1 MKWRSMRPNLR
12 RAISAVALVVLL
24 FASVQTPMF
33 QTGLSEAVSPSNA
46 GSSDPGVSD
55 VPTWRVGD
63 KWVYSGT
70 FDPTLLVTNTGV
82 QATVGEIYGD
92 TTMEVLAIT
101 ERSVDNMSV
110 LAYTLRSSAN
120 FDKSG
125 VSLEG
130 YNGNVYITYSQTE
143 YLRVSDLASLR
154 SDLDMYI
161 RFVPYGISSLTQI
174 LGDITITNTYSPVS
188 ETYDFPL
195 RLDEQWTTTTTSS
208 AQWSGSSDY
217 ITPFPPPESD
227 TNTTTWE
234 VTSVGKPRNSFGQTI
249 GYGGCNASYELQ
261 SVNSDGMPTG
271 YRWYCPEV
279 SNYAWLH
286 TEDDIGLTID
296 FRLKR
301 YIPVGATGVDE
312 YSNPGTRNACLAVG
326 LESPITALNTPLGV
340 WVNASSSCFSN
351 IDGLS
356 IELRHE
362 TTSSAQI
369 STTAANGS
377 AYFTV
382 QVGEE
387 KDPSATLL
395 DWASHGI
402 VARIDPAVESP
413 TTKVGVSTLT
423 LDEFLVGLDLIAS
436 EELAKV
442 LRNRSGVVSELNS
455 LSGWNVLPGDELLV
469 EVGVQNRGITTS
481 TSTTM
486 SVTGPDGQDTS
497 YPLPPLATYSAHKVN
512 FSWTVPTDQAIGM
525 VPISWEADPTNVN
538 AADVNSDNNIAQL
551 AMFVGR
557 LPTPVFENAT
567 ALTMERVTLS
577 AAESFDEDGGGV
589 TCEFRIPYDDGTR
602 IWAWETIPSTSCSVN
617 WTWTDDGDYPVE
629 ITVIDEERDET
640 ESTMMALIG
649 NREPKI
655 EIRSSRTEAKV
666 EHPITLYAY
675 ANDSDSED
683 AWPGIVDVFWPDTIC
698 QEGYYTRVCTT
709 TAPTEGWHTFTA
721 VGTDDDSAS
730 TMASIDIQFTNIAPH
745 GTTIALL
752 KNDAIIPSDEQQI
765 WHLDEDETV
774 IVRGQALDSVDDLDT
789 LTHTWWPD
797 GQEPSL
803 MYSYSGR
810 VTSYPM
816 MWTKA
821 GLHTIR
827 LEVSD
832 TDGESSMINERWV
845 NVRNVPPVIEPLVS
859 ILPIAEGQS
868 ITITGNA
875 TDTPSDQATLIRCW
889 DVDPGIDSNDIGGA
903 DDDCDVEGDV
913 LTYTWNRSGIH
924 TIIYHVTDDDG
935 AQTSEVLTVEV
946 LNMPPIVRLQN
957 LNCMAYQTCVLSAQ
971 QTIDSANDVGTLTI
985 VWDLDITVDSNGD
998 GIKDNDADL
1007 VGTTVQHMFRSSG
1020 LVRVKAMA
1028 WDENP
1033 ERPGQAT
1040 MTIDVA
1046 PPERNSLEQISAGL
1060 FGEEANSLAQFG
1072 LLIGI
1077 LLLLALLT
1085 RRRKGS
1091 RDTPWS
1097 ADDGDMLDDVFDAPS
1112 MVEEAQARRPA
1123 APPSIEAFGTRS
1135 TAEPT
1140 VIAPLDPIEAAPVA
1154 QPAIQPTSQPTL
1166 ETTQEVQT
1174 GAPLPA
1180 TGLPEGWTVEQ
1191 WGHYGQ
1197 QYLEAQGSQVKSFS
1211 QNGTELK

>member
-1 MKWRSMRPNLR
+1 MHPNLR
-12 RAISAVALVVLL
+12 QAIPAVSLVVLL
-24 FASVQTPMF
+24 FLSVQAPLFHT
-33 QTGLSEAVSPSNA
+33 TLSEEPTSAQTSA
-46 GSSDPGVSD
+46 QDPGVSD

-92 TTMEVLAIT
+92 TVSEVLAIT
-101 ERSVDNMSV
+101 ERTVDNMSV
-110 LAYTLRSSAN
+110 MAYTLRASAN

-130 YNGNVYITYSQTE
+130 YTGNVYITYSQTE

-154 SDLDMYI
+154 SELDMYI

-174 LGDITITNTYSPVS
+174 LGDITITTTYSPVS

-195 RLDEQWTTTTTSS
+195 RLNEQWTTTTTSS

-217 ITPFPPPESD
+217 ITPFPAP
-227 TNTTTWE
+227 TNDANSSTWE

-261 SVNSDGMPTG
+261 SVNSDGAPTG

-301 YIPVGATGVDE
+301 YIPIGATGVDE
-312 YSNPGTRNACLAVG
+312 YNNPGSRDACLAID
-326 LESPITALNTPLGV
+326 LENPITALNTPMGV
-340 WVNASSSCFSN
+340 WVNASASCFNSVN
-351 IDGLS
+351 NLP

-362 TTSSAQI
+362 TTGSIQSA
-369 STTAANGS
+369 TTASNGT
-377 AYFTV
+377 AYFTLD
-382 QVGEE
+382 VGDA

-402 VARIDPAVESP
+402 IARIDPASESP
-413 TTKVGVSTLT
+413 TIHVGATTVT

-436 EELAKV
+436 EDFAKV
-442 LRNRSGVVSELNS
+442 LRNRSGVTTELNS

-481 TSTTM
+481 TTTTIG
-486 SVTGPDGQDTS
+486 VTGPDGLTTS
-497 YPLPPLATYSAHKVN
+497 YALPPLATYAAHKIN
-512 FSWTVPTDQAIGM
+512 FTWMVPENQAIGV
-525 VPISWEADPTNVN
+525 VPVTWEADPNNINSADAN
-538 AADVNSDNNIAQL
+538 AANDVAEL

-557 LPTPVFENAT
+557 LPTPVLENT
-567 ALTMERVTLS
+567 SALTMEEVTLS
-577 AAESFDEDGGGV
+577 AENSFDEDGGTV
-589 TCEFRIPYDDGTR
+589 TCEFNIPYDDGTR
-602 IWAWETIPSTSCSVN
+602 TWAWIKMASRDCSVN
-617 WTWTDDGDYPVE
+617 WTWMDDGEYPVE
-629 ITVIDEERDET
+629 VTVIDEERDESQT
-640 ESTMMALIG
+640 TLIASIG
-649 NREPKI
+649 NRAPKI
-655 EIRSSRTEAKV
+655 EIRSARSEAKV

-683 AWPGIVDVFWPDTIC
+683 VWPGVVDVFWPDTLC

-721 VGTDDDSAS
+721 VGTDDDSAI
-730 TMASIDIQFTNIAPH
+730 TMASIQIQFTNIAPH
-745 GTTIALL
+745 STTISLL
-752 KNDAIIPSDEQQI
+752 KDETILISDEQQI
-765 WHLDEDETV
+765 WHLDEDEIIT
-774 IVRGQALDSVDDLDT
+774 VRGQALDSVDDLET

-803 MYSYSGR
+803 MYTYSGR
-810 VTSYPM
+810 VSTFPMLWSTS
-816 MWTKA
+816 

-832 TDGESSMINERWV
+832 TDGESSTINERWV

-875 TDTPSDQATLIRCW
+875 TDTVSDKDSLVRCW
-889 DVDPGIDSNDIGGA
+889 DIDPGVDSNDIGGA
-903 DDDCDVEGDV
+903 DDDCDVKGDV
-913 LTYTWNRSGIH
+913 LTYAWNRSGTH

-935 AQTSEVLTVEV
+935 AQTSEVINVEV

-957 LNCMAYQTCVLSAQ
+957 LACMALQTCVLSAQ
-971 QTIDSANDVGTLTI
+971 QTIDSANDIGALTI
-985 VWDLDITVDSNGD
+985 VWDLDTTVDSNGD

-1007 VGTTVQHMFRSSG
+1007 VGTTVQHMFRTPG
-1020 LVRVKAMA
+1020 KVRVKAIA

-1040 MTIDVA
+1040 MVIDVA
-1046 PPERNSLEQISAGL
+1046 PPERNSIEQISAGL
-1060 FGEEANSLAQFG
+1060 IGEEANSLAQIG
-1072 LLIGI
+1072 LLFGV

-1085 RRRKGS
+1085 RRRKGGN
-1091 RDTPWS
+1091 DTPWE
-1097 ADDGDMLDDVFDAPS
+1097 GNEEGMLDDVFDTPS
-1112 MVEEAQARRPA
+1112 LIEEAQVRRPST
-1123 APPSIEAFGTRS
+1123 PPQMDAFGTQPPS
-1135 TAEPT
+1135 AEPT
-1140 VIAPLDPIEAAPVA
+1140 ITA
-1154 QPAIQPTSQPTL
+1154 QPAPIAVAEEEKMTPVGFGPVVP
-1166 ETTQEVQT
+1166 ED
-1174 GAPLPA
+1174 
-1180 TGLPEGWTVEQ
+1180 GLPNGWTIEQ

-1197 QYLEAQGSQVKSFS
+1197 QYLDAQGSQAAGFS
-1211 QNGTELK
+1211 QSATDLK

>member
-1 MKWRSMRPNLR
+1 MHPNLR
-12 RAISAVALVVLL
+12 RAASAISLVVLL
-24 FASVQTPMF
+24 CFSVQTPMLTVDF
-33 QTGLSEAVSPSNA
+33 EQEKTPARSA
-46 GSSDPGVSD
+46 GSDPGVSD

-70 FDPTLLVTNTGV
+70 FDPTLLVTDTGV
-82 QATVGEIYGD
+82 EATVGEIYGD
-92 TTMEVLAIT
+92 TTMEVLDIS
-101 ERSVDNMSV
+101 ERNVDNMSV

-130 YNGNVYITYSQTE
+130 FGGNVYITYSQTE

-174 LGDITITNTYSPVS
+174 LGDITISTTYSPVS

-195 RLDEQWTTTTTSS
+195 RLNEQWTTTTTSS

-217 ITPFPPPESD
+217 ITPFPVPTSD
-227 TNTTTWE
+227 TNSTTWE
-234 VTSVGKPRNSFGQTI
+234 VTSVGKPRNNFGQTI

-261 SVNSDGMPTG
+261 SVNSNGAPTG

-286 TEDDIGLTID
+286 TSDDIGLTID

-312 YSNPGTRNACLAVG
+312 YTNPGNRDECLVVD
-326 LESPITALNTPLGV
+326 LENTITALNTPLGV
-340 WVNASSSCFSN
+340 WVNASNACFNPTS
-351 IDGLS
+351 GLP

-362 TTSSAQI
+362 TTSSVLTG
-369 STTAANGS
+369 TTAANGS
-377 AYFTV
+377 AFFTI
-382 QVGEE
+382 QVGQE
-387 KDPSATLL
+387 KDSSASLL
-395 DWASHGI
+395 DWASHGV
-402 VARIDPAVESP
+402 VARIDPSSQS
-413 TTKVGVSTLT
+413 TTTVGVSTLT
-423 LDEFLVGLDLIAS
+423 LDEYLVGLDLIAS
-436 EELAKV
+436 EEFAKV
-442 LRNRSGVVSELNS
+442 LRNRSGVLSELNS
-455 LSGWNVLPGDELLV
+455 LSGWNVLPGDELMV

-481 TSTTM
+481 AASTVII
-486 SVTGPDGQDTS
+486 SGPDGQDTS
-497 YPLPPLATYSAHKVN
+497 YPLPPLATYAAHKVN
-512 FSWTVPTDQAIGM
+512 FSWVVPEDQAIGIL
-525 VPISWEADPTNVN
+525 PITWEADPSNIN
-538 AADVNSDNNIAQL
+538 SADANPDNDIAQL

-557 LPTPVFENAT
+557 LPTPVVQNT
-567 ALTMERVTLS
+567 SALTLEEITLD
-577 AAESFDEDGGGV
+577 AGNSFDEDGGTV
-589 TCEFRIPYDDGTR
+589 ICEFKIPYDDGTR
-602 IWAWETIPSTSCSVN
+602 TWAWEMIPSEDCSVDY
-617 WTWTDDGDYPVE
+617 TWIDDGDYPVE
-629 ITVIDEERDET
+629 VTVIDEERDEQT
-640 ESTMMALIG
+640 VTLLASIG

-655 EIRSSRTEAKV
+655 EIRSLRTEAKV

-683 AWPGIVDVFWPDTIC
+683 VWPGVVDVYWPDAIC

-730 TMASIDIQFTNIAPH
+730 TMATIDIKFTNIAPH
-745 GTTIALL
+745 GTSIALL
-752 KNDAIIPSDEQQI
+752 QNDAILASDEQQI
-765 WHLDEDETV
+765 WYLDEDESV
-774 IVRGQALDSVDDLDT
+774 DVRGQALDSIDDLDT

-803 MYSYSGR
+803 MYSFTGR
-810 VTSYPM
+810 VSTFPM
-816 MWTKA
+816 MWSTS

-832 TDGESSMINERWV
+832 EDGEASTINERWV

-875 TDTPSDQATLIRCW
+875 TDTPSDQASLVRCW
-889 DVDPGIDSNDIGGA
+889 DIDPGVDSNDIGGA
-903 DDDCDVEGDV
+903 DDDCDIEGDV
-913 LTYTWNRSGIH
+913 LTYTWNRSGTH

-935 AQTSEVLTVEV
+935 AQTSEVLNVEV

-957 LNCMAYQTCVLSAQ
+957 LDCMAYQTCVLSAQ
-971 QTIDSANDVGTLTI
+971 QTIDSANDIGSLTV
-985 VWDLDITVDSNGD
+985 VWDLDITLDSNGD

-1007 VGTTVQHMFRSSG
+1007 VGTTVQHMFRSPG
-1020 LVRVKAMA
+1020 QIRVKAMA

-1040 MTIDVA
+1040 MVIDVA
-1046 PPERNSLEQISAGL
+1046 PAERNSLEQISAGL
-1060 FGEEANSLAQFG
+1060 IGEEANSLAQLA
-1072 LLIGI
+1072 LLISI
-1077 LLLLALLT
+1077 LALLGLLT
-1085 RRRKGS
+1085 RRRKGGN
-1091 RDTPWS
+1091 DTPWNGDS
-1097 ADDGDMLDDVFDAPS
+1097 EDMLDDVFDSPTLI
-1112 MVEEAQARRPA
+1112 EQAQARRPSTPPPMDA
-1123 APPSIEAFGTRS
+1123 FGPIKTVEQVAITPASIEDQPMPVQSGETSPPS
-1135 TAEPT
+1135 P
-1140 VIAPLDPIEAAPVA
+1140 
-1154 QPAIQPTSQPTL
+1154 Q
-1166 ETTQEVQT
+1166 
-1174 GAPLPA
+1174 LPDG
-1180 TGLPEGWTVEQ
+1180 GLPEGWTAEQ

-1197 QYLEAQGSQVKSFS
+1197 QYLDAQGSQEKVFS

>member
-1 MKWRSMRPNLR
+1 MRPNLR
-12 RAISAVALVVLL
+12 RAVSALSLVAVLFL
-24 FASVQTPMF
+24 SVQTPLLNIDF
-33 QTGLSEAVSPSNA
+33 EATTPPSLSS
-46 GSSDPGVSD
+46 SSDPGVSD

-63 KWVYSGT
+63 KWVYAGT

-92 TTMEVLAIT
+92 TTMEVLEIK
-101 ERSVDNMSV
+101 ERAVDNMSV
-110 LAYTLRSSAN
+110 LAYTLKSSAN

-130 YNGNVYITYSQTE
+130 FGGNVYITYTQTE
-143 YLRVSDLASLR
+143 YLRVSDLSSLR

-174 LGDITITNTYSPVS
+174 LGDITITTTYSPVT

-195 RLDEQWTTTTTSS
+195 RLNEQWTTTTTTS

-217 ITPFPPPESD
+217 ITPFPAPTSD
-227 TNTTTWE
+227 SNSTTWE
-234 VTSVGKPRNSFGQTI
+234 ATSVGKPRNSFGQTI

-261 SVNSDGMPTG
+261 SVNSDGAPTG

-301 YIPVGATGVDE
+301 YIPVAATGVDE
-312 YSNPGTRNACLAVG
+312 YSNPGSRDECLVVD
-326 LESPITALNTPLGV
+326 LENTITALNTPMGV
-340 WVNASSSCFSN
+340 WVNASSSCFNPTS
-351 IDGLS
+351 GLAV
-356 IELRHE
+356 ELRHE
-362 TTSSAQI
+362 TTSSVQTA
-369 STTAANGS
+369 TTAANGS
-377 AYFTV
+377 AFFTV
-382 QVGEE
+382 QVGD
-387 KDPSATLL
+387 KRDSSATLL

-402 VARIDPAVESP
+402 VARVDPTVQS
-413 TTKVGVSTLT
+413 TTTVGATTLT

-436 EELAKV
+436 EDIAKV
-442 LRNRSGVVSELNS
+442 LRNRSGVLSELNS

-481 TSTTM
+481 SATTM

-497 YPLPPLATYSAHKVN
+497 YSLPPLATYAAHKVN
-512 FSWTVPTDQAIGM
+512 FSWTVPEDQAIGILP
-525 VPISWEADPTNVN
+525 VTWEADPSNVN
-538 AADVNSDNNIAQL
+538 SADANTDNNVAQL
-551 AMFVGR
+551 EIFVGR
-557 LPTPVFENAT
+557 LPTPVVQNAS
-567 ALTMERVTLS
+567 ALTMETLTLD
-577 AAESFDEDGGGV
+577 AASSFDEDGGSV
-589 TCEFRIPYDDGTR
+589 ACEFNIPYDDGTR
-602 IWAWETIPSTSCSVN
+602 TWAYEKIPSQDCSVN
-617 WTWTDDGDYPVE
+617 FTWIDDGTYPVE
-629 ITVIDEERDET
+629 VTVIDEERDEVQVILLA
-640 ESTMMALIG
+640 SIG

-655 EIRSSRTEAKV
+655 EIRSSRSEAKV

-683 AWPGIVDVFWPDTIC
+683 AWPGVVDVYWPDTIC

-730 TMASIDIQFTNIAPH
+730 TMATIDIKFTNIAPH
-745 GTTIALL
+745 GTSIALL
-752 KNDAIIPSDEQQI
+752 NDDAILASDEQQI
-765 WHLDEDETV
+765 WHLDEDEVVT
-774 IVRGQALDSVDDLDT
+774 VRGQALDSVDDLDT

-797 GQEPSL
+797 GQQPSL
-803 MYSYSGR
+803 MYTFTGR
-810 VTSYPM
+810 VSTYPM
-816 MWTKA
+816 TWSTS

-832 TDGESSMINERWV
+832 EDGESSNINERWI

-875 TDTPSDQATLIRCW
+875 TDTLSDQASLVRCW
-889 DVDPGIDSNDIGGA
+889 DVEPGIDSDDMGGA
-903 DDDCDVEGDV
+903 DDDCDIEGDV
-913 LTYTWNRSGIH
+913 LTYTWNRSGTH

-935 AQTSEVLTVEV
+935 AQTSEVLSVEV

-957 LNCMAYQTCVLSAQ
+957 LDCMAYQTCVLSAQ
-971 QTIDSANDVGTLTI
+971 QTIDSANDIEGLTI

-1007 VGTTVQHMFRSSG
+1007 VGTTVQHMFRTSG
-1020 LVRVKAMA
+1020 KVRVKAIA

-1040 MTIDVA
+1040 MVIDVA
-1046 PPERNSLEQISAGL
+1046 PPQRNSLEEISAGL
-1060 FGEEANSLAQFG
+1060 IGEEANSLAQFG
-1072 LLIGI
+1072 LLIGV
-1077 LLLLALLT
+1077 LLLLGLLT
-1085 RRRKGS
+1085 RRRKSGN
-1091 RDTPWS
+1091 DTPWNGD
-1097 ADDGDMLDDVFDAPS
+1097 ADGMIDDVFDAPS
-1112 MVEEAQARRPA
+1112 QIEEAQTRRPST
-1123 APPSIEAFGTRS
+1123 PPSMEAFG
-1135 TAEPT
+1135 ALPKM
-1140 VIAPLDPIEAAPVA
+1140 
-1154 QPAIQPTSQPTL
+1154 SQPT
-1166 ETTQEVQT
+1166 QEAAHGGMLVQT
-1174 GAPLPA
+1174 PVQTAVSAPAEPPVLVPEMESKQTGPSLPDG
-1180 TGLPEGWTVEQ
+1180 GLPEGWTMEQ
-1191 WGHYGQ
+1191 WGHYGH
-1197 QYLEAQGSQVKSFS
+1197 QYLNAQGSQAEAFS

>member
-1 MKWRSMRPNLR
+1 MDRSTR
-12 RAISAVALVVLL
+12 RAIPALTLVLL
-24 FASVQTPMF
+24 LFVSVQTPLF
-33 QTGLSEAVSPSNA
+33 EGTLFEPQTPVQ
-46 GSSDPGVSD
+46 SSGQDPGVSD

-92 TTMEVLAIT
+92 TTTEVLAIT
-101 ERSVDNMSV
+101 ERTVDNMSV

-125 VSLEG
+125 VALEG
-130 YNGNVYITYSQTE
+130 YTGNVYITYSQTE
-143 YLRVSDLASLR
+143 YLRVSDLASMR

-174 LGDITITNTYSPVS
+174 LGDITITTTYSPVS

-195 RLDEQWTTTTTSS
+195 RLNEQWTTTTTSS
-208 AQWSGSSDY
+208 AQWSGASDY
-217 ITPFPPPESD
+217 ITPFPPPTSD
-227 TNTTTWE
+227 TNSSTWE
-234 VTSVGKPRNSFGQTI
+234 AVSVGKPTNSFGQTI

-261 SVNSDGMPTG
+261 SVNSNGAPTG

-301 YIPVGATGVDE
+301 YIPVGASGVDE
-312 YSNPGTRNACLAVG
+312 YNNPGTRDACLAVE
-326 LESPITALNTPLGV
+326 LENPITALNSPMGV
-340 WVNASSSCFSN
+340 WVNASASCFSSVNN
-351 IDGLS
+351 IP

-362 TTSSAQI
+362 TTGSVQYAP
-369 STTAANGS
+369 TAANGT
-377 AYFTV
+377 AFFTLD
-382 QVGEE
+382 VGDA

-402 VARIDPAVESP
+402 VARVDPATESP
-413 TTKVGVSTLT
+413 TTRVGSTTVT

-436 EELAKV
+436 EDFAKV
-442 LRNRSGVVSELNS
+442 LRNRSGVTTELNS
-455 LSGWNVLPGDELLV
+455 RSGWNVLPGDELLV

-481 TSTTM
+481 TTSTIG
-486 SVTGPDGQDTS
+486 VTGPDGTTS
-497 YPLPPLATYSAHKVN
+497 SYALPPLATYAAHKVN
-512 FSWTVPTDQAIGM
+512 FTWIVPSNQAIGV
-525 VPISWEADPTNVN
+525 VPVTWEADPNSLN
-538 AADVNSDNNIAQL
+538 AADANAANNVAEL

-557 LPTPVFENAT
+557 LPTPVLENAS
-567 ALTMERVTLS
+567 ALTLEEVTLNAS
-577 AAESFDEDGGGV
+577 SSFDEDGGNV
-589 TCEFRIPYDDGTR
+589 TCEFTIPFDDGTR
-602 IWAWETIPSTSCSVN
+602 TWDRITIPSDDCSVK
-617 WTWTDDGDYPVE
+617 WAWTDDGDYPVE
-629 ITVIDEERDET
+629 VTVIDEERDESHMT
-640 ESTMMALIG
+640 LLASIG

-655 EIRSSRTEAKV
+655 EIRSARSEAKV

-675 ANDSDSED
+675 ANDTDSED
-683 AWPGIVDVFWPDTIC
+683 VWPGVVDVFWPDTIC
-698 QEGYYTRVCTT
+698 KEGYYTRVCTT

-730 TMASIDIQFTNIAPH
+730 TTATIDIKFTNIAPH
-745 GTTIALL
+745 STTIALL
-752 KNDAIIPSDEQQI
+752 NDDAFILSDEQQI
-765 WHLDEDETV
+765 WQLDEDEIVT
-774 IVRGQALDSVDDLDT
+774 VRGQALDSVDDLET

-803 MYSYSGR
+803 MYTYTGR
-810 VTSYPM
+810 ISNFPM
-816 MWTKA
+816 MWSTS

-832 TDGESSMINERWV
+832 TDGDSSIVNERWV

-868 ITITGNA
+868 ITIIGNA
-875 TDTPSDQATLIRCW
+875 TDTPSDKATLVRCW
-889 DVDPGIDSNDIGGA
+889 DVDPGIDSDDMGGA
-903 DDDCDVEGDV
+903 DDDCDVSGDV
-913 LTYTWNRSGIH
+913 LTYVWNRSGTH

-935 AQTSEVLTVEV
+935 AQTSEVLSVEV

-957 LNCMAYQTCVLSAQ
+957 LQCMALQSCVLSAQ
-971 QTIDSANDVGTLTI
+971 QTIDSPNDIDSLTI

-998 GIKDNDADL
+998 GVKDNDADL
-1007 VGTTVQHMFRSSG
+1007 VGTTVQHIFRTSG
-1020 LVRVKAMA
+1020 KVRVKAMA

-1040 MTIDVA
+1040 MVIDVD
-1046 PPERNSLEQISAGL
+1046 PPERNSIEQIGAGL
-1060 FGEEANSLAQFG
+1060 IGEEANTLAQFG

-1077 LLLLALLT
+1077 LALLGLMT

-1091 RDTPWS
+1091 GDTPWNGNE
-1097 ADDGDMLDDVFDAPS
+1097 DDLLDDVFDTPS
-1112 MVEEAQARRPA
+1112 LIEEAQARRPSAPPSMAAFGA
-1123 APPSIEAFGTRS
+1123 APPQDTAMQVIDEPVPS
-1135 TAEPT
+1135 TPPVVPA
-1140 VIAPLDPIEAAPVA
+1140 LDSGKV
-1154 QPAIQPTSQPTL
+1154 TSPSP
-1166 ETTQEVQT
+1166 
-1174 GAPLPA
+1174 PLPPE
-1180 TGLPEGWTVEQ
+1180 GLPDGWTDEQ
-1191 WGHYGQ
+1191 WGHYGE
-1197 QYLEAQGSQVKSFS
+1197 QYLAAQGSQNATFS
-1211 QNGTELK
+1211 QNSTELK

>member
-1 MKWRSMRPNLR
+1 MHPSIR
-12 RAISAVALVVLL
+12 RALPALTLVLL
-24 FASVQTPMF
+24 LFLSVQTPLLQGSLF
-33 QTGLSEAVSPSNA
+33 EAQPEAKASA
-46 GSSDPGVSD
+46 QDPGVSD

-63 KWVYSGT
+63 KWIYSGT

-92 TTMEVLAIT
+92 TTTEVLGIT
-101 ERSVDNMSV
+101 ERTVDNMSV

-130 YNGNVYITYSQTE
+130 YDGNVYITYSQTE
-143 YLRVSDLASLR
+143 YLRVSDLASMR

-174 LGDITITNTYSPVS
+174 LGDITITTTYSPVS

-195 RLDEQWTTTTTSS
+195 RLNEQWTTTTTSS
-208 AQWSGSSDY
+208 AQWSGASDY
-217 ITPFPPPESD
+217 ITPFPPPLSD
-227 TNTTTWE
+227 TNSSTWE
-234 VTSVGKPRNSFGQTI
+234 ATSVGKPRNSFGQTI

-261 SVNSDGMPTG
+261 SVNSDGAPTG

-301 YIPVGATGVDE
+301 YIPVGATGVEE
-312 YSNPGTRNACLAVG
+312 YSNPGTRDPCLAVE
-326 LESPITALNTPLGV
+326 LENPITALNTPMGV
-340 WVNASSSCFSN
+340 WVNASASCFSSPSN
-351 IDGLS
+351 LPL
-356 IELRHE
+356 ELRHE
-362 TTSSAQI
+362 TTGSIQYAS
-369 STTAANGS
+369 TAANGT
-377 AYFTV
+377 AYFTLN
-382 QVGEE
+382 VGDAR
-387 KDPSATLL
+387 DPSASLL

-402 VARIDPAVESP
+402 VARVDPSTESP
-413 TTKVGVSTLT
+413 TTHVGASTLT

-436 EELAKV
+436 EDFAKV
-442 LRNRSGVVSELNS
+442 VRNRSGVTTELNS
-455 LSGWNVLPGDELLV
+455 RSGWNVLPGDELLV

-481 TSTTM
+481 ATSTIG
-486 SVTGPDGQDTS
+486 VTGPDGQTTS
-497 YPLPPLATYSAHKVN
+497 FALPPLATYAAHKVN
-512 FSWTVPTDQAIGM
+512 FTWIVPADQAIGV
-525 VPISWEADPTNVN
+525 VPVTWEADPTNVN
-538 AADVNSDNNIAQL
+538 SADANAGNDVAQL

-557 LPTPVFENAT
+557 LPTPMLENAS
-567 ALTMERVTLS
+567 ALTLEEVTLDAS
-577 AAESFDEDGGGV
+577 NSFDEDGGEV
-589 TCEFRIPYDDGTR
+589 TCEFNIPFDDGTR
-602 IWAWETIPSTSCSVN
+602 TWDWIAIPSDDCMVN
-617 WTWTDDGDYPVE
+617 WTWADDGNYPVE
-629 ITVIDEERDET
+629 VTVIDEERDESQT
-640 ESTMMALIG
+640 TLMASIG

-655 EIRSSRTEAKV
+655 EIRSARSEAKV

-683 AWPGIVDVFWPDTIC
+683 VWPGVVDVFWPDTIC
-698 QEGYYTRVCTT
+698 KEGYYTRVCTT

-730 TMASIDIQFTNIAPH
+730 TMTTIDIKFTNIAPH
-745 GTTIALL
+745 STTIGLL
-752 KNDAIIPSDEQQI
+752 KDESFILSDEQQI
-765 WHLDEDETV
+765 WQLEEDEIVT
-774 IVRGQALDSVDDLDT
+774 VRGQALDSIDDLES

-803 MYSYSGR
+803 MYTYSGR
-810 VTSYPM
+810 VSNFPM
-816 MWTKA
+816 MWSTS

-832 TDGESSMINERWV
+832 ADGESSTINERWV

-875 TDTPSDQATLIRCW
+875 TDTPSDIASLVRCW
-889 DVDPGIDSNDIGGA
+889 DVDPGIDSDDMGGA
-903 DDDCDVEGDV
+903 DDDCDIKGDV
-913 LTYTWNRSGIH
+913 LTYAWNRSGSH

-935 AQTSEVLTVEV
+935 AQTSEVLTLEV

-957 LNCMAYQTCVLSAQ
+957 LACMALQTCVLSAQ
-971 QTIDSANDVGTLTI
+971 QTIDSANDIGSLTV
-985 VWDLDITVDSNGD
+985 VWDLDITIDSNGD

-1007 VGTTVQHMFRSSG
+1007 VGTTVQHVFRTSG
-1020 LVRVKAMA
+1020 NVRVKAIV

-1040 MTIDVA
+1040 MIIDVA
-1046 PPERNSLEQISAGL
+1046 PPQRNSLEQISAGL
-1060 FGEEANSLAQFG
+1060 IGEEANSLAQMG
-1072 LLIGI
+1072 LLIGV

-1085 RRRKGS
+1085 RRRRGGNE
-1091 RDTPWS
+1091 TPWAENES
-1097 ADDGDMLDDVFDAPS
+1097 DMMDDVFDTPS
-1112 MVEEAQARRPA
+1112 MIEEAQTRRPS
-1123 APPSIEAFGTRS
+1123 APPSMNAF
-1135 TAEPT
+1135 APKIAPMEPT
-1140 VIAPLDPIEAAPVA
+1140 VLADKTIPEINSPVSNEPA
-1154 QPAIQPTSQPTL
+1154 QP
-1166 ETTQEVQT
+1166 
-1174 GAPLPA
+1174 GPA
-1180 TGLPEGWTVEQ
+1180 LPEGGLPPGWTAEQ

-1197 QYLEAQGSQVKSFS
+1197 QYLEAQGSQTTAFTGA
-1211 QNGTELK
+1211 GTDLK